1 MNAAST
7 LPLADGVSLCNLLET
22 ILRLRL
28 HRQDMTTMGI
38 SFRNCQIWDRGD
50 RASFLV
56 VGRAGVAVV
65 EGGPAV
71 PRSGYAGVADVAAPA
86 GVVAVVHEDGLALV
100 LLMKLKKYTSEYSSC
115 SG

>member
-1 MNAAST
+1 
-7 LPLADGVSLCNLLET
+7 
-22 ILRLRL
+22 
-28 HRQDMTTMGI
+28 MTTMG